1 VPAYKANNNSLEHY
15 EESDRGPDFVRCA
28 LKSCELFK
36 ILHLSLPDNMIGE
49 KEMRDIA
56 YVLSRNTPLR
66 TLNLSDNVVDAK
78 AALVLAESLG
88 SNSHLRELD
97 LRNNRLGDAGV
108 AVLMEPFISQR
119 LHRAGGSGGKGGSEK
134 APSAIAIGGLLE
146 GAAQKLTKEKKGD
159 QQKKSKK
166 DQRPPRK
173 LKMKL
178 ERLLLDNNEQTEE
191 ALKHIYTALVANQR
205 IEISVDLPLQ
215 RLRALEESAESSLED
230 EDGQSAEP
238 LSPRNAVAPQ
248 PEPKSPAGRSKPAD
262 DLDPAAHK
270 GDGQGSLDRGED
282 HDEVPL
288 RQGEPLAS
296 EGELPKRRMPPLI
309 CRAKVCRSCRLLC
322 FRDSSKPK
330 QSCTRI
336 LCPTFL
342 AARAQAT
349 RFKMSWSLLAVAERA
364 TQIRFFVVLLI
375 SMFLFLVLGIITPF
389 AVPTPNEDEC
399 STMSPITVYGAYGGF
414 MALSTLAE
422 GVIHGTLRSALRPES
437 GAANLSC
444 NRYLL
449 MKWCQGQIANLGT
462 FVHICFVA
470 SVVACLQNDS
480 YGEDGSLFRGLSL
493 GLAVIALIVLIG
505 SNVRRARYIWRFLRA
520 QPGVHKLLPH
530 GFRNT

>member
-1 VPAYKANNNSLEHY
+1 MPAYKANNNSLEHY

-119 LHRAGGSGGKGGSEK
+119 LQRGGGSGGKGGPEK

-146 GAAQKLTKEKKGD
+146 GAVQKVTNQKGG
-159 QQKKSKK
+159 QEKKSKK
-166 DQRPPRK
+166 DQRSPRK
-173 LKMKL
+173 LKMRL
-178 ERLLLDNNEQTEE
+178 ERLLLDDNEQTEE
-191 ALKHIYTALVANQR
+191 ALKHIYTALLANQR

-230 EDGQSAEP
+230 EDGQSVEP
-238 LSPRNAVAPQ
+238 LSPRNAVAPL
-248 PEPKSPAGRSKPAD
+248 PDPKSPAGRPKPAD

-270 GDGQGSLDRGED
+270 GDGQGSLDRGEE

-288 RQGEPLAS
+288 RQGDPPSS
-296 EGELPKRRMPPLI
+296 EGELPKRRPPPLI

-322 FRDSSKPK
+322 FRDSTKPK

-364 TQIRFFVVLLI
+364 TQIHFFVVFLI
-375 SMFLFLVLGIITPF
+375 SMFLFLVLGILTPF

-399 STMSPITVYGAYGGF
+399 STMSSITVYGAYGGF
-414 MALSTLAE
+414 MALSALAE
-422 GVIHGTLRSALRPES
+422 GVIHGTLRSVLRPES
-437 GAANLSC
+437 GAADLSC

-449 MKWCQGQIANLGT
+449 MKWCQGQLANLDT
-462 FVHICFVA
+462 FVHVCFVA
-470 SVVACLQNDS
+470 SVAACLGDGS
-480 YGEDGSLFRGLSL
+480 YGEDGSLLRGLSL

-505 SNVRRARYIWRFLRA
+505 SNVRRARYIWRFLRPE
-520 QPGVHKLLPH
+520 PGVHKLLPH
-530 GFRNT
+530 AFRNT